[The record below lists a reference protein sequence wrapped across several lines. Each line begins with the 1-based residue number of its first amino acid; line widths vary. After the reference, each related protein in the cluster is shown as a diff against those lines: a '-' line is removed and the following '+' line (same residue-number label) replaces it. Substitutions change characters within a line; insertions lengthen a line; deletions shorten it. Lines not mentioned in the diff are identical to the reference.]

1 VSVVAPSDAP
11 RPRPTRTI
19 VTVGT
24 REVYRNPWMTVR
36 EDAIER
42 TDPDGAAH
50 PGIYAVVMKPHAA
63 VVVPWDGRRVHL
75 VGQDR
80 YPLGAWSWELP
91 QGAVHVDGGDP
102 APGVDP
108 AAIARAELREET
120 GFEAGRLE
128 RLGAM
133 AFAPG
138 MADQRFTAFLA
149 TDLRPGPPQPEAEE
163 EGLIV
168 PLAVTPDELDA
179 MIDRG
184 EIVDAATVATWYLA
198 TRRGLPGRG

>member
-1 VSVVAPSDAP
+1 MPDDAL
-11 RPRPTRTI
+11 RPRPTRRI

-24 REVYRNPWMTVR
+24 REVYRNPWMVLR

-42 TDPDGAAH
+42 TDPAGGSQ

-63 VVVPWDGRRVHL
+63 VVVPWDGRHVHL

-80 YPLGAWSWELP
+80 HPLGAWSWELP
-91 QGAVHVDGGDP
+91 QGAVHAEDGATSP
-102 APGVDP
+102 AGSHEE
-108 AAIARAELREET
+108 IARAELREET
-120 GFEAGRLE
+120 GFEAGRLD
-128 RLGAM
+128 RLGEM

-168 PLAVTPDELDA
+168 PRAVTPDELDA
-179 MIDRG
+179 MIGRG
-184 EIVDAATVATWYLA
+184 EIVDAATVATWHLA